1 MKCSWAL
8 SRRTFLR
15 GAGAAIGLPFL
26 DAMSSRVFA
35 AEQESEKPVRIACV
49 YVPNG
54 VNIKKWIPT
63 TEGTTYALSPAL
75 ETLREFRDDFTVLS
89 QLSHPKSKGGH
100 FGGDTFL
107 TAADLAG
114 TPGYDYKNS
123 ISVDQLAAEKTGLV
137 TRFPSLELS
146 ATGGTGNPGHS
157 QTLSFSR
164 QGIPLPAERRPRAVF
179 ERLFAA
185 DSGISRMKRRQQI
198 DENKSI
204 LDTVLSEAASLN
216 KKLGELD
223 RQKLDEYLTSVR
235 EIESRVA
242 RSEQWLDI
250 PKPRID
256 SSKMRL
262 DADPNDHVG
271 SHVYYQLMFDLMYLA
286 FQTDTTRVATFQLSR
301 EAHGG
306 WLSELNL
313 GANHHDLSHHGGD
326 PDMLEGLFKIDKF
339 YLQQLA
345 HFIGRLKSHSEGDT
359 TLLDRT
365 MIVYGSG
372 MNNGEGGGHS
382 ARNLPVLFAGGR
394 DLGFQLGRHL
404 RFQDGVPM
412 SNLFTLML
420 DRMGIRKQFQ
430 DSTGP
435 LEGLAT

>member
-15 GAGAAIGLPFL
+15 GAGASIGLPLL
-26 DAMSSRVFA
+26 DAMTKSA
-35 AEQESEKPVRIACV
+35 AASEAGAKPIRMACV

-63 TEGTTYALSPAL
+63 DQGSNYILSP
-75 ETLREFRDDFTVLS
+75 TLKTLSEFRNDFTVLS
-89 QLSHPKSKGGH
+89 QLSHPKTKGGH

-107 TAADLAG
+107 TAADLSG
-114 TPGYDYKNS
+114 TPGHDYKNS
-123 ISVDQLAAEKTGLV
+123 VSVDQLAAEKTGLV

-157 QTLSFSR
+157 QTLAFSR
-164 QGIPLPAERRPRAVF
+164 QGIPLPAEKRPRAVF

-185 DSGISRMKRRQQI
+185 DSGVSRMKRKRRI
-198 DENKSI
+198 AENKSI
-204 LDTVLSEAASLN
+204 LDAVLAEATSLN
-216 KKLGELD
+216 NKLGSLD
-223 RQKLDEYLTSVR
+223 QQKLDEYLTSVR
-235 EIESRVA
+235 EIETRVV
-242 RSEQWLDI
+242 RSEEWLDI
-250 PKPRID
+250 PKPVVDGSR
-256 SSKMRL
+256 MPL
-262 DADPNDHVG
+262 DADPSDHAG
-271 SHVYYQLMFDLMYLA
+271 SHVYYQLMFDLMFKA
-286 FQTDTTRVATFQLSR
+286 FETDTTRVATFQLSR

-306 WLSELNL
+306 WLEELNL

-326 PDMLEGLFKIDKF
+326 KDMLEGLFKIDKF
-339 YLQQLA
+339 YLEQLA
-345 HFIGRLKSHSEGDT
+345 HFMRRLKSNREGDT

-372 MNNGEGGGHS
+372 MNSGLGGGHS
-382 ARNLPVLFAGGR
+382 GKNLPLLFAGGK

-404 RFQDGVPM
+404 AFQDDVPM

-420 DRMGIRKQFQ
+420 DRMGIRQSYF

>member
-15 GAGAAIGLPFL
+15 GAGAAIALPML
-26 DAMSSRVFA
+26 DAMSTPAQA
-35 AEQESEKPVRIACV
+35 AHLKAKPVRMACV

-54 VNIKKWIPT
+54 VNIKKWLPT
-63 TEGTTYALSPAL
+63 DEGPNYRLSPAL
-75 ETLREFRDDFTVLS
+75 ESLSEFRNDFTVLS
-89 QLSHPKSKGGH
+89 QLSHPKTHGGH
-100 FGGDTFL
+100 FGGDIFL
-107 TAADLAG
+107 TAADLSG

-123 ISVDQLAAEKTGLV
+123 VSVDQLAAEKTGLL

-157 QTLSFSR
+157 QTLAFSR

-185 DSGISRMKRRQQI
+185 DSGISRMKRKQRI
-198 DENKSI
+198 AENKSI
-204 LDTVLSEAASLN
+204 LDAVLAEANSLTN
-216 KKLGELD
+216 KLGSLD

-235 EIESRVA
+235 EIETRVV
-242 RSEQWLDI
+242 RSEEWLDI
-250 PKPRID
+250 PKPQVD
-256 SSKMRL
+256 GSKMPL
-262 DADPNDHVG
+262 DADPGDHVG
-271 SHVYYQLMFDLMYLA
+271 SHVYYQLMFDLMFKA
-286 FQTDTTRVATFQLSR
+286 FETDTTRVATFQLSR

-306 WLSELNL
+306 WLEELHL

-326 PDMLEGLFKIDKF
+326 QDMLEGLFKIDKF
-339 YLQQLA
+339 YLQQLG
-345 HFIGRLKSHSEGDT
+345 HFMRRLRSHREGDT

-382 ARNLPVLFAGGR
+382 GKNLPLLFAGGK
-394 DLGFQLGRHL
+394 DLGFKLGRHL
-404 RFQDGVPM
+404 AFRDGVPM
-412 SNLFTLML
+412 SNIFTLML
-420 DRMGIRKQFQ
+420 DRMGIHQKFS